1 MIVMIFE
8 DMGVRLKEKVSIFVL
23 SPQKTLHCLEMAI
36 YFIPAYFCPL
46 SILRS
51 LVCYIRTLMFLLSN
65 KHRWTT
71 YPYNILYRRSKGKQF
86 IVQSKLYCEVLNWK
100 SKGKQFH
107 TVYSQMCIVWSVELN
122 LLYHSMYSSGYV
134 LWHSVGVKFF

>member
-86 IVQSKLYCEVLNWK
+86 IVQSKLYCVKCWIEKVKENNSPQYTVKCVLCEVLNWIFYTTRCTL
-100 SKGKQFH
+100 QVMF
-107 TVYSQMCIVWSVELN
+107 YDIVWV
-122 LLYHSMYSSGYV
+122 
-134 LWHSVGVKFF
+134 

>member
-86 IVQSKLYCEVLNWK
+86 IVQSKLYCVKCWIEKVKENNSTQYTVKCVLCEVLNWIFYTTRCTL
-100 SKGKQFH
+100 QVMF
-107 TVYSQMCIVWSVELN
+107 YDIVWV
-122 LLYHSMYSSGYV
+122 
-134 LWHSVGVKFF
+134 